1 MFRIIKLAVKDYF
14 YEWQISACFV
24 LALAA
29 VLGPML
35 VLFALKYGIIAGMF
49 GQLIDDPRNRELRPV
64 YSGRYTK
71 SWIAEIKNRADVEFV
86 VPKTRSIAASMQL
99 KSKNAPRIINVELI
113 PTGENDPLLSNLN
126 TADAPKGFGS
136 IILSKSVAKKLA
148 VKSGDIITG
157 SVQRQY
163 KRKRE
168 RKQLSIKVSGV
179 ANSRAFTRDG
189 AFASLAMLEAFE
201 NFRDGRAVPT
211 LGWLGE
217 VPAKD
222 DEKYY
227 TGFRLFAKSIE
238 DVSSL
243 KKWLEKQGVD
253 VMTQVDEIE
262 SVQNMDYTLS
272 TIYWVIA
279 LMGVIGFATSL
290 GSNLWSNVE
299 RKRKELSIIRVIGF
313 QTHEIISFPIIQS
326 LLTVIFGWLLAVG
339 VYLGVSYWINS
350 LMSDQLE
357 TGSQV
362 CVLLPEHYLISLG
375 MAIILAIVVAS
386 FAGVRV
392 SYIEPSDGMRE
403 I

>member
-1 MFRIIKLAVKDYF
+1 MFRIIRLAVKDYF
-14 YEWQISACFV
+14 HEWQISACFI

-35 VLFALKYGIIAGMF
+35 VLFALKFGIISGMF

-64 YSGRYTK
+64 YSGRYTNA
-71 SWIAEIKNRADVEFV
+71 WMDELGGREDVEFL

-113 PTGENDPLLSNLN
+113 PTAENDPLLSNIN
-126 TADAPKGFGS
+126 VSEYPTGFDS

-148 VKSGDIITG
+148 VKPGDIITG
-157 SVQRQY
+157 SVKRLY
-163 KRKRE
+163 KKKRE
-168 RKQLSIKVSGV
+168 RKQLSLKVTGI

-189 AFASLAMLEAFE
+189 AFASVAMLEAFE
-201 NFRDGRAVPT
+201 SFRDGRVVPS
-211 LGWLGE
+211 LGWAGAVDVNSE
-217 VPAKD
+217 
-222 DEKYY
+222 EKYF
-227 TGFRLFAKSIE
+227 TGFRLFAKSID

-243 KKWLEKQGVD
+243 KKWLEGQGAD

-279 LMGVIGFATSL
+279 LIGVIGFSTSL

-313 QTHEIISFPIIQS
+313 DTLEIISFPIIQS
-326 LLTVIFGWLLAVG
+326 LLTVLFGWLLAVG
-339 VYLGVSYWINS
+339 VYLSVSFWINS
-350 LMSDQLE
+350 LMSSQLE
-357 TGSQV
+357 TGSKV

-375 MAIILAIVVAS
+375 LAIIIAIIVAS
-386 FAGVRV
+386 FAGIRV
-392 SYIEPSDGMRE
+392 SFIEPADGMRE